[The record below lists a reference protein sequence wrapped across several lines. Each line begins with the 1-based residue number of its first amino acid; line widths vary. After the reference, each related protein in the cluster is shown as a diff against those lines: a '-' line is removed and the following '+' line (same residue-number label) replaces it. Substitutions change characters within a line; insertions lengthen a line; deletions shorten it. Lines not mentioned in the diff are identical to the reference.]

1 MATSIIM
8 ALARALPISTGVAT
22 IANVGAIQPTEMVD
36 RRGVQEA
43 LYSRTIHVKPA
54 NVRSNNISKAILGIL
69 VDTLS
74 QAVQPE
80 MRREESRIIFLTVR
94 IHV

>member
-1 MATSIIM
+1 MATSVIT
-8 ALARALPISTGVAT
+8 ALARVLPISMGVAT
-22 IANVGAIQPTEMVD
+22 VANVGAVQPTETVD
-36 RRGVQEA
+36 RRGVREA

-54 NVRSNNISKAILGIL
+54 NTRSNNIPKAILGIL

-80 MRREESRIIFLTVR
+80 MRREESRIIFLTVQ